1 MFTKM
6 AEALNTFA
14 TQHNQKRKG
23 VKIVRGSDG
32 RPSHTEDIY
41 D

>member
-1 MFTKM
+1 M
-6 AEALNTFA
+6 AGAL
-14 TQHNQKRKG
+14 KRRKG
-23 VKIVRGSDG
+23 VKIVRGADG